1 MCRCSSVRMTFGR
14 TFRSGQARRFTIK
27 WAFSRRDGP
36 TGPSFREFW
45 PVLGSIGSTS
55 KNSQL
60 VRSRIAFRACGF
72 PAPLVAVFERRAGYL
87 DVEDCVRGSARLAVE
102 QGAHLQIGEC
112 IRSWKAE
119 GSGVAV
125 QTDRGTYSADRLV
138 VSAGAWAGTLLADLG
153 IRLQVV
159 RKSLYWYAA
168 PAELYSPASGFPGFL
183 YETDRGSFYGFP
195 RIDEEGLKAA
205 EHSGGLPV
213 SDPLQVDRN
222 PDPGETLRVEQFLAE
237 YLPGVTPRAATL
249 RHLLIY
255 VEPGRAFRCWP
266 ASGILAGGVRRRFVR
281 SRVQVRHRAR
291 GSACRP
297 CATRAD
303 QSSDRFSLLPPPGFG
318 GPALTTASH
327 A

>member
-1 MCRCSSVRMTFGR
+1 MCRCSSVRMTFGP

-27 WAFSRRDGP
+27 SAFSRRDGP

-55 KNSQL
+55 KNSRL
-60 VRSRIAFRACGF
+60 VRSQLAFRACD
-72 PAPLVAVFERRAGYL
+72 PRAARRRLRAAGRL
-87 DVEDCVRGSARLAVE
+87 SRRRGLRPRVRRLAVE
-102 QGAHLQIGEC
+102 RGADLQIGEC

-183 YETDRGSFYGFP
+183 YETDAAVFTAFRGST
-195 RIDEEGLKAA
+195 K
-205 EHSGGLPV
+205 
-213 SDPLQVDRN
+213 
-222 PDPGETLRVEQFLAE
+222 
-237 YLPGVTPRAATL
+237 RA
-249 RHLLIY
+249 
-255 VEPGRAFRCWP
+255 
-266 ASGILAGGVRRRFVR
+266 
-281 SRVQVRHRAR
+281 
-291 GSACRP
+291 
-297 CATRAD
+297 
-303 QSSDRFSLLPPPGFG
+303 
-318 GPALTTASH
+318 
-327 A
+327 